1 MTSPQFFLCVPYSFQ
16 SLNPTSIQ
24 RGPPDGRVTRADIA
38 YVRRISQDVPRPF
51 PLAEKKKGDREEK
64 QSYGQL
70 KVEGEERK
78 NLGRSREENP
88 PPFLPSSR
96 PCFDDSRK
104 TEGGGEGGADQER
117 PPRGWNSP
125 KRATV
130 KGDTESE
137 DFVHLG
143 DCTTFFV
150 GMRALDPFPLQ
161 PRNAARIAPEKGQTK
176 EEEALAS
183 CPCVNFVPR
192 DKKVARD

>member
-24 RGPPDGRVTRADIA
+24 RGPPDGRVTRVDIA

-70 KVEGEERK
+70 KVEGEERGK
-78 NLGRSREENP
+78 IWVGPGRKIPP

-104 TEGGGEGGADQER
+104 TEGGEKDQER

-125 KRATV
+125 KCATV
-130 KGDTESE
+130 KGDTESD

-161 PRNAARIAPEKGQTK
+161 PRNAARIAPEKEQTK
-176 EEEALAS
+176 KKS
-183 CPCVNFVPR
+183 PCVNLIPR